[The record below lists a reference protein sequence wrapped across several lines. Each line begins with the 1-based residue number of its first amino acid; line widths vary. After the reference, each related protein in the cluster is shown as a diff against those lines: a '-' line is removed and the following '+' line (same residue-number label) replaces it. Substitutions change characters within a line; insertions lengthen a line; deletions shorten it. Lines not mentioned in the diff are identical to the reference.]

1 VTAGADP
8 QAAGGGGGGG
18 PTTDIVPGS
27 GAMFDRI
34 AGRYD
39 LLNRLLSFGSD
50 GRWRRRTA
58 AALALPDAPATV
70 LDLAT
75 GTADLAI
82 DIARRW
88 PKADVIGI
96 DPSLQMLGIGRL
108 KVAARGLDR
117 RIELRAGDAL
127 GLALDD
133 ASVDGVTVAFGLR
146 NFPDRP
152 RGLREMARVV
162 KPGGRVCVLEL
173 AEPRGV
179 LGPLA
184 RLHVHRIAPRLGA
197 LLSGARE
204 YRYLARSIA
213 AFPPPDEVAA
223 MMADAGL
230 DAVEIKPLMFGA
242 CTLFVAERRRPS

>member
-1 VTAGADP
+1 MTAPTPTSAPDP
-8 QAAGGGGGGG
+8 SAAAA
-18 PTTDIVPGS
+18 PMEIAPGS

-50 GRWRRRTA
+50 RSWRRKTA
-58 AALALPDAPATV
+58 AALALPDAPTTV
-70 LDLAT
+70 VDLAT

-82 DIARRW
+82 EIARQW
-88 PKADVIGI
+88 PRARIVGI
-96 DPSLQMLGIGRL
+96 DPSLQMLGVGRL
-108 KVAARGLDR
+108 KVAARHLED
-117 RIELRAGDAL
+117 RIELRAGDAMA
-127 GLALDD
+127 LALDD
-133 ASVDGVTVAFGLR
+133 ASVDAVTIGFGLR

-162 KPGGRVCVLEL
+162 RPGGRVCILEL

-197 LLSGARE
+197 MLSGARE
-204 YRYLARSIA
+204 YRYLSRSIA
-213 AFPPPDEVAA
+213 AFPPADEVAV
-223 MMADAGL
+223 MLREAGL
-230 DAVEIKPLMFGA
+230 EPVAVRRLMFGA
-242 CTLFVAERRRPS
+242 CTLFVAERRPS

>member
-1 VTAGADP
+1 MSPPEITGTPPAEAME
-8 QAAGGGGGGG
+8 
-18 PTTDIVPGS
+18 IVPGS

-39 LLNRLLSFGSD
+39 LLNRILSFGSD
-50 GRWRRRTA
+50 RSWRRKTA
-58 AALALPDAPATV
+58 AALALPPGPARV
-70 LDLAT
+70 VDVAT

-82 DIARRW
+82 EIARRW
-88 PKADVIGI
+88 PEARVIGV

-108 KVAARGLDR
+108 KVAARGLDG

-133 ASVDGVTVAFGLR
+133 ASCDGAAIAFGLR
-146 NFPDRP
+146 NLSDRP
-152 RGLREMARVV
+152 RGLRELARVV
-162 KPGGRVCVLEL
+162 RPGGRVCVLEL

-197 LLSGARE
+197 WMSGAKE

-213 AFPPPDEVAA
+213 AFPPRDVVVG
-223 MMADAGL
+223 MMEEAGL
-230 DAVEIKPLMFGA
+230 EVVEARPLTFGV
-242 CTLFVAERRRPS
+242 CTLFVGAKT